1 MVWNSALY
9 DTKHGFVS
17 KYGEE
22 VVRLLD
28 PKKGEVI
35 LDAGCGTG
43 DLTAVISASGAI
55 VEGVDSSGEMIRQA
69 KEKFPGIAF
78 VKANLTEYERPGYY
92 DAIFSNAAL
101 HWILD
106 KEKAVEKLVGNLKQG
121 GRLVLEMGGK
131 DNVGEIINA
140 ITGTLKKHNLEKRV
154 SNQPWYFPSIGEYAS
169 LLEAH
174 GFRVVY
180 AVHFDRETELKS
192 GNGIIDWIRMFGK
205 DFFDGLDEMT
215 VDGMLRE
222 IQTSLFATRFYNN
235 KWHADYKRL
244 RIVAEKV

>member
-140 ITGTLKKHNLEKRV
+140 ITRTLKKHNLEKRV